1 MMPLEK
7 ILTIFIISSF
17 CILIILMCYR
27 VYIYHQKK
35 IQNKKRLKIAQNLRK
50 SNKIRPFKI
59 DELYHIV

>member
-1 MMPLEK
+1 MPLENIFA
-7 ILTIFIISSF
+7 ILIILSF
-17 CILIILMCYR
+17 CILIILMCYKT
-27 VYIYHQKK
+27 YIYHQKK